1 MPEDNSQNPNPQ
13 QQQGDVGGKPEQKP
27 NDDPLDKFSQIKERY
42 EKELSDKDKKIQE
55 LQDKLS
61 KKDNE
66 VNDAINDLNDEVND
80 KLEQA
85 QKIQDLQATVNELV
99 EERAEATVD
108 AYIQKGIILPS
119 QKEAAKKL
127 CLTDNDTFLDL
138 YRDAKPIV
146 ETQQKRKSV
155 PTGTAERIANYF
167 KN

>member
-1 MPEDNSQNPNPQ
+1 MSEENPNPT
-13 QQQGDVGGKPEQKP
+13 PEPQP
-27 NDDPLDKFSQIKERY
+27 TNDDNVLDKFNEIKTRY
-42 EKELSDKDKKIQE
+42 ETELSDKDKEIEE
-55 LQDKLS
+55 L
-61 KKDNE
+61 KKQLKEKESEVDNT
-66 VNDAINDLNDEVND
+66 ISDLNDEVND

-85 QKIQDLQATVNELV
+85 EKIRNLQSQVDELV

-146 ETQQKRKSV
+146 ETEKKRKSV
-155 PTGTAERIANYF
+155 PTGTAERIANYL
-167 KN
+167 KI

>member
-1 MPEDNSQNPNPQ
+1 MTD
-13 QQQGDVGGKPEQKP
+13 DDKKIEQKP
-27 NDDPLDKFSQIKERY
+27 DPKTGTKEDDALDKFAQIKERY

-55 LQDKLS
+55 LEDQLS
-61 KKDNE
+61 RKDNE
-66 VNDAINDLNDEVND
+66 VNDVINDLNDEVNG

-146 ETQQKRKSV
+146 ELEHKRKSV

>member
-1 MPEDNSQNPNPQ
+1 MTEQNPNPN
-13 QQQGDVGGKPEQKP
+13 PEPQP
-27 NDDPLDKFSQIKERY
+27 QNNNDSEILDKFNEIKERY
-42 EKELSDKDKKIQE
+42 ETELSDKDKEIEELKKQ
-55 LQDKLS
+55 LQDKN
-61 KKDNE
+61 KEVDNTIQ
-66 VNDAINDLNDEVND
+66 NLNDEVND

-85 QKIQDLQATVNELV
+85 EKIKSLQATVDELV

-108 AYIQKGIILPS
+108 AYVQKGIILPA

-146 ETQQKRKSV
+146 ETDQKRKSV

>member
-1 MPEDNSQNPNPQ
+1 MTEQTPNPNPEPQ
-13 QQQGDVGGKPEQKP
+13 PQNN
-27 NDDPLDKFSQIKERY
+27 NDGEILDKFNEIKERY
-42 EKELSDKDKKIQE
+42 ETELSDKDKEIEELKKQ
-55 LQDKLS
+55 LQDKN
-61 KKDNE
+61 KEVDNTIQ
-66 VNDAINDLNDEVND
+66 NLNDEVND

-85 QKIQDLQATVNELV
+85 EKIKSLQATVDELV

-108 AYIQKGIILPS
+108 AYVQKGIILPA

-146 ETQQKRKSV
+146 ETDQKRKSV

>member
-1 MPEDNSQNPNPQ
+1 MSYQMTEENNQNQ
-13 QQQGDVGGKPEQKP
+13 ETKPTETQTIETK
-27 NDDPLDKFSQIKERY
+27 DQYKEIKERY
-42 EKELSDKDKKIQE
+42 QTELNQKDKQIQE
-55 LQDKLS
+55 LQKQLQN
-61 KKDNE
+61 KTQEIDNT
-66 VNDAINDLNDEVND
+66 IQDLNTEVND

-85 QKIQDLQATVNELV
+85 EKIKNLQATVDELI

-138 YRDAKPIV
+138 YRDAKPII
-146 ETQQKRKSV
+146 ETQSKRKSV

>member
-1 MPEDNSQNPNPQ
+1 MTEENPNPTPQ
-13 QQQGDVGGKPEQKP
+13 P
-27 NDDPLDKFSQIKERY
+27 NDDNVLDKFQEIKTRY
-42 EKELSDKDKKIQE
+42 ETELSDKDKEIEE
-55 LQDKLS
+55 LKKQLEAKDK
-61 KKDNE
+61 E
-66 VNDAINDLNDEVND
+66 VDETIGNLNDEVND

-85 QKIQDLQATVNELV
+85 EKIRNLQSQVDELV

-146 ETQQKRKSV
+146 ETKKKRKSI
-155 PTGTAERIANYF
+155 PTGTAERIANYL

>member
-1 MPEDNSQNPNPQ
+1 MTDADSKTEPQ
-13 QQQGDVGGKPEQKP
+13 DEGTQEPR
-27 NDDPLDKFSQIKERY
+27 NDDSLDKFKEIKERY
-42 EKELSDKDKKIQE
+42 EKKLSDKDNIIKT

-66 VNDAINDLNDEVND
+66 VNDTIHELNDEVNE

-85 QKIQDLQATVNELV
+85 QKIKDLQALVNELV

-155 PTGTAERIANYF
+155 PTGTAERIANYL

>member
-1 MPEDNSQNPNPQ
+1 MTEENNQNQ
-13 QQQGDVGGKPEQKP
+13 ETKPTETQTIETK
-27 NDDPLDKFSQIKERY
+27 DQYKEIKERY
-42 EKELSDKDKKIQE
+42 QTELNQKDKQIQE
-55 LQDKLS
+55 LQKQLQN
-61 KKDNE
+61 KTQEIDNT
-66 VNDAINDLNDEVND
+66 IQDLNTEVND

-85 QKIQDLQATVNELV
+85 EKIKNLQATVDELI

-138 YRDAKPIV
+138 YRDAKPII
-146 ETQQKRKSV
+146 ETQSKRKSV

>member
-1 MPEDNSQNPNPQ
+1 MTEQNPNPEPQ
-13 QQQGDVGGKPEQKP
+13 N
-27 NDDPLDKFSQIKERY
+27 NDDEVLDKFNEIKTRY
-42 EKELSDKDKKIQE
+42 ETELSEKDKEIEELKKQLKTKEGEVDTTIQ
-55 LQDKLS
+55 
-61 KKDNE
+61 N
-66 VNDAINDLNDEVND
+66 LNDEVND
-80 KLEQA
+80 KLKQA
-85 QKIQDLQATVNELV
+85 EEIRNLQNQVNELV

-108 AYIQKGIILPS
+108 AYIQKGIILPA

-146 ETQQKRKSV
+146 ETQKKRKSV

>member
-1 MPEDNSQNPNPQ
+1 MSEENQNPT
-13 QQQGDVGGKPEQKP
+13 P
-27 NDDPLDKFSQIKERY
+27 NDDNVLDKFQEIKNKY
-42 EKELSDKDKKIQE
+42 ETELSDKDKEITE
-55 LQDKLS
+55 LKKQLKAKDK
-61 KKDNE
+61 E
-66 VNDAINDLNDEVND
+66 VDETIGNLNDEVND

-85 QKIQDLQATVNELV
+85 EKIRNLQSQVDELV

-146 ETQQKRKSV
+146 ETEKKRKSI

>member
-1 MPEDNSQNPNPQ
+1 MTEQNPNPNSEPQ
-13 QQQGDVGGKPEQKP
+13 PQNN
-27 NDDPLDKFSQIKERY
+27 NDGEILDKFNEIKERY
-42 EKELSDKDKKIQE
+42 ETELSDKDKEIEELKKQ
-55 LQDKLS
+55 LQDKN
-61 KKDNE
+61 KEVDNTIQ
-66 VNDAINDLNDEVND
+66 NLNDEVND

-85 QKIQDLQATVNELV
+85 EKIKSLQATVDELV

-108 AYIQKGIILPS
+108 AYVQKGIILPA

-146 ETQQKRKSV
+146 ETDQKRKSV

>member
-1 MPEDNSQNPNPQ
+1 MTEQNPNPN
-13 QQQGDVGGKPEQKP
+13 PEPQP
-27 NDDPLDKFSQIKERY
+27 QNNNDGEILDKFNEIKERY
-42 EKELSDKDKKIQE
+42 ETELSDKDKEIEELKKQ
-55 LQDKLS
+55 LQDKN
-61 KKDNE
+61 KEVDNTIQ
-66 VNDAINDLNDEVND
+66 NLNDEVND

-85 QKIQDLQATVNELV
+85 EKIKSLQATVDELV

-108 AYIQKGIILPS
+108 AYVQKGIILPA

-146 ETQQKRKSV
+146 ETDQKRKSV

>member
-1 MPEDNSQNPNPQ
+1 MSEQNQ
-13 QQQGDVGGKPEQKP
+13 QKP
-27 NDDPLDKFSQIKERY
+27 NPEPQDDNVLDKFQEIKNKY
-42 EKELSDKDKKIQE
+42 ETELSDKDKEIQE
-55 LQDKLS
+55 L
-61 KKDNE
+61 KKQLKQKESE
-66 VNDAINDLNDEVND
+66 VDETIGNLNDEVND

-85 QKIQDLQATVNELV
+85 EKIRNLQSQVDELV

-146 ETQQKRKSV
+146 ETEKKRKSI
-155 PTGTAERIANYF
+155 PTGTAERIANYL

>member
-1 MPEDNSQNPNPQ
+1 MTEQNPNPEPQ
-13 QQQGDVGGKPEQKP
+13 PQNN
-27 NDDPLDKFSQIKERY
+27 NDGEILDKFNEIKERY
-42 EKELSDKDKKIQE
+42 ETELSDKDKEIEELKKQ
-55 LQDKLS
+55 LQDKN
-61 KKDNE
+61 KEVDNTIQ
-66 VNDAINDLNDEVND
+66 NLNDEVND

-85 QKIQDLQATVNELV
+85 EKIKSLQATVDELV

-108 AYIQKGIILPS
+108 AYVQKGIILPA

-146 ETQQKRKSV
+146 ETDQKRKSV

>member
-1 MPEDNSQNPNPQ
+1 MTDVDPKPQEGGNPNPQ
-13 QQQGDVGGKPEQKP
+13 DEGTQESKGDA
-27 NDDPLDKFSQIKERY
+27 PLDKFAKIKERY
-42 EKELSDKDKKIQE
+42 ENELSEKDKKIQE
-55 LQDKLS
+55 LEEKLS

-66 VNDAINDLNDEVND
+66 VNDTIDELNDEVNE
-80 KLEQA
+80 KLQQA

-146 ETQQKRKSV
+146 DTHKQRKSV

>member
-1 MPEDNSQNPNPQ
+1 MSEETPNPT
-13 QQQGDVGGKPEQKP
+13 PEPQP
-27 NDDPLDKFSQIKERY
+27 TNDDNVLDKFNEIKTRY
-42 EKELSDKDKKIQE
+42 ETELSDKDKEIEE
-55 LQDKLS
+55 L
-61 KKDNE
+61 KKQLKEKESEVDNT
-66 VNDAINDLNDEVND
+66 ISDLNDEVND

-85 QKIQDLQATVNELV
+85 EKIRNLQSQVDELV

-146 ETQQKRKSV
+146 ETEKKRKSV
-155 PTGTAERIANYF
+155 PTGTAERIANYL
-167 KN
+167 KI

>member
-1 MPEDNSQNPNPQ
+1 MSEENQNPTPQ
-13 QQQGDVGGKPEQKP
+13 P
-27 NDDPLDKFSQIKERY
+27 NDDNVLDKFQEIKNKY
-42 EKELSDKDKKIQE
+42 ETELSDKDKEIQE
-55 LQDKLS
+55 L
-61 KKDNE
+61 KKQLKQKESE
-66 VNDAINDLNDEVND
+66 VDETIGNLNDEVND

-85 QKIQDLQATVNELV
+85 EKIRNLQSQVDELV

-146 ETQQKRKSV
+146 ETEKKRKSI
-155 PTGTAERIANYF
+155 PTGTAERIANYL

>member
-1 MPEDNSQNPNPQ
+1 MTNKNEPNPNPEPQ
-13 QQQGDVGGKPEQKP
+13 NN
-27 NDDPLDKFSQIKERY
+27 NDEVLDKFNEIKERY
-42 EKELSDKDKKIQE
+42 ETELSEKDKEIEELKAKLKTKEGEVDNTIQT
-55 LQDKLS
+55 
-61 KKDNE
+61 
-66 VNDAINDLNDEVND
+66 LNDEVNN

-85 QKIQDLQATVNELV
+85 EKIKSLQATVDELV

-108 AYIQKGIILPS
+108 TYIQKGIILPA

-146 ETQQKRKSV
+146 ETQKKRKSV

>member
-1 MPEDNSQNPNPQ
+1 MTEQNPNPEPQ
-13 QQQGDVGGKPEQKP
+13 N
-27 NDDPLDKFSQIKERY
+27 NDDEVLDKFNEIKTRY
-42 EKELSDKDKKIQE
+42 ETELTEKDKEIEELKKQLKTKEGEVDTTIQ
-55 LQDKLS
+55 
-61 KKDNE
+61 N
-66 VNDAINDLNDEVND
+66 LNDEVND
-80 KLEQA
+80 KLKQA
-85 QKIQDLQATVNELV
+85 EEIRNLQNQVNELV

-108 AYIQKGIILPS
+108 AYIQKGIILPA

-146 ETQQKRKSV
+146 ETQKKRKSV

>member
-1 MPEDNSQNPNPQ
+1 MTE
-13 QQQGDVGGKPEQKP
+13 EETTTQKTEIKTEETP
-27 NDDPLDKFSQIKERY
+27 DKFQEIKTKY
-42 EKELSDKDKKIQE
+42 ETELNNKDKEIEELRKQLQAKNQEVDNTIQ
-55 LQDKLS
+55 
-61 KKDNE
+61 
-66 VNDAINDLNDEVND
+66 DLNDEVND

-85 QKIQDLQATVNELV
+85 QKIKNLQATVDELV

-146 ETQQKRKSV
+146 ETESKRTSV

>member
-1 MPEDNSQNPNPQ
+1 MTEQNPNPN
-13 QQQGDVGGKPEQKP
+13 PEPQP
-27 NDDPLDKFSQIKERY
+27 QNNNDGEILDKFNEIKERY
-42 EKELSDKDKKIQE
+42 ETELSDKDKEIEELKKQ
-55 LQDKLS
+55 LQDKN
-61 KKDNE
+61 KEVDNTIQ
-66 VNDAINDLNDEVND
+66 NLNDEVND

-85 QKIQDLQATVNELV
+85 EKIKSLQATVDELV

-108 AYIQKGIILPS
+108 AYVQKGIILPA
-119 QKEAAKKL
+119 QREAAKKL

-146 ETQQKRKSV
+146 ETDQKRKSV

>member
-1 MPEDNSQNPNPQ
+1 MTETDPKPNDGKTNPTPQ
-13 QQQGDVGGKPEQKP
+13 DEGTQEPR

-42 EKELSDKDKKIQE
+42 EKELSDKDKIIKD

-66 VNDAINDLNDEVND
+66 VNDTIDELNDEVNE
-80 KLEQA
+80 KLQQT

-146 ETQQKRKSV
+146 ETHKQRKSV